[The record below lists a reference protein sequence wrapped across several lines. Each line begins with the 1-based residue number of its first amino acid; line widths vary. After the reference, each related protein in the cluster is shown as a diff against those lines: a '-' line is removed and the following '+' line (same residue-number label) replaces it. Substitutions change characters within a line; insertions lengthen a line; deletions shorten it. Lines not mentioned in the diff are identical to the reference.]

1 MTAWA
6 YGSRLL
12 LGGVDLILKIFSPKG
27 LVFEKEVKIVS
38 FRTVEGE
45 MGVLDGRAPII
56 GKLEVSKLIAK
67 DENNEYV
74 YMLEDGF
81 VHCDGK
87 NVIII
92 TEEVKTPNEVDP
104 HNFMGG

>member
-1 MTAWA
+1 M
-6 YGSRLL
+6 
-12 LGGVDLILKIFSPKG
+12 ILKIYSPEG
-27 LVFEKEVKIVS
+27 LVFNKEVKIVS
-38 FRTVEGE
+38 FRTVEGD
-45 MGVLDGRAPII
+45 MGVLDKRAPII

-92 TEEVKTPNEVDP
+92 TEAMKSPDEVDP
-104 HNFMGG
+104 HKFMGG